1 MLRAAIIQAMA
12 DDPAAPADADDVLAQ
27 VASAVVDLV
36 GHLRWLWLVVAV
48 VVLGRLLQEIY
59 ERRRLARSGIREI
72 DAMNG
77 PTFERYLGIMFR
89 RLGYEVEHVGSA
101 RGDYGAD
108 LVIRKNGT
116 RTVVQAKRYG
126 GERVGVRAVQEAN
139 AARAMYRC
147 AEAMVVTN
155 NAFTQQ
161 AEALAH
167 AADVELVGREEL
179 IKALLDARASGVP
192 VEADVAPAVAG
203 DG

>member
-1 MLRAAIIQAMA
+1 MA
-12 DDPAAPADADDVLAQ
+12 DDTAAPADADEVLAQ
-27 VASAVVDLV
+27 VANDMVDLV
-36 GHLRWLWLVVAV
+36 GHLRWLWLVVAL
-48 VVLGRLLQEIY
+48 VVLGRLLHAFY

-77 PTFERYLGIMFR
+77 PTFERYLGMMFR
-89 RLGYEVEHVGSA
+89 RLGYEVERVGSTG
-101 RGDYGAD
+101 GDYGGD

-126 GERVGVRAVQEAN
+126 GKRVGVKAVQEAH

-147 AEAMVVTN
+147 ADAMVVTN
-155 NAFTQQ
+155 TAFTQQ

-179 IKALLDARASGVP
+179 IRALLDARASAEP
-192 VEADVAPAVAG
+192 LEADVAPAVAG
-203 DG
+203 DSAA

>member
-1 MLRAAIIQAMA
+1 MIEPMA
-12 DDPAAPADADDVLAQ
+12 DDAAAPADAEDVLAQ
-27 VASAVVDLV
+27 VSANVVDLV
-36 GHLRWLWLVVAV
+36 AHLRWLWLVVAV
-48 VVLGRLLQEIY
+48 VVLVRLVQTIY

-72 DAMNG
+72 DAMDG
-77 PTFERYLGIMFR
+77 PTFERYLGTIFQ
-89 RLGYEVEHVGSA
+89 RLGYEVERVGSS
-101 RGDYGAD
+101 RGDDGGD
-108 LVIRKNGT
+108 LVIRMSGT

-126 GERVGVRAVQEAN
+126 GQRVGIKAVQEAN

-161 AEALAH
+161 AEALAY

-179 IKALLDARASGVP
+179 IKALLDARASGEP

-203 DG
+203 DSAA